1 MNPSMRT
8 GVRAVLIASAAA
20 VLVGCGP
27 EVAVRSSDDSGA
39 VVTPGV
45 VDAFEVR
52 VGDCYLDDGEVEDAE
67 LGEIFRVDAVP
78 CDEPHDN
85 EVYAIFDLPDGEFP
99 GQDELFRLADKGCH
113 ESFADFAG
121 VGLYQT
127 RLDLTYLFPTEQS
140 WARGDREVVC
150 VVFDPAGPLEGSL
163 AGVGDAFALP
173 GVGDC
178 LDTDARQVDC
188 AGEHD
193 SEIFLVADLEGD
205 GYPGDEA
212 VDDGA
217 LRLCLESFA
226 AYVGVDYEES
236 VLDFFYVTPVE
247 PSWEHG
253 DRTVL
258 CAVFDPAGPLTGSV
272 QGIAG

>member
-1 MNPSMRT
+1 MYPTMRA
-8 GVRAVLIASAAA
+8 GVRAVLIASTAA

-27 EVAVRSSDDSGA
+27 DVAVRSSDDAGA

-52 VGDCYLDDGEVEDAE
+52 VGDCYLDDSDVEDAE
-67 LGEIFRVDAVP
+67 LSEVFRVAAVP

-99 GQDELFRLADKGCH
+99 GQDELIRLADEGCH
-113 ESFADFAG
+113 ESFAEFAG
-121 VGLYQT
+121 VGLYET

-140 WARGDREVVC
+140 WARGDREVAC
-150 VVFDPAGPLEGSL
+150 AVFDPAGQLEASL

-173 GVGDC
+173 GVGAC
-178 LDTDARQVDC
+178 LDVDARQVDC
-188 AGEHD
+188 AAEHD
-193 SEIFLVADLEGD
+193 SEIFLITDLVGD
-205 GYPGDEA
+205 EYPGDAA
-212 VDDGA
+212 VDDEA
-217 LRLCLESFA
+217 LRLCIDSFA
-226 AYVGVDYEES
+226 EYVGVDYEDS
-236 VLDFFYVTPVE
+236 VLDFFYITPVE
-247 PSWEHG
+247 PSWEFG
-253 DRTVL
+253 DRTVQ